1 MHNIMITKYL
11 TFLEKLFLDLRFE
24 PITSRNISQGIGI
37 FTLFVVSF
45 LLYFLMKQ
53 FLLKVVD
60 KWIRKSKTKYDDY
73 FLGRKLEGRLSM
85 LIPIYLIKA
94 FLYDFAPDLDTVDS
108 FIIVWTRVGEVIT
121 YTGIILSIVDS
132 LSDIYSSFDVSKHKP
147 IKGVIQVIKII
158 MIIVCV
164 LLVIAV
170 LTNKNL
176 SNIFIGLGTLSA
188 VLMLVFKDPILGF
201 VGGIQLT
208 TNDMIRI
215 GDWIVKG
222 NADGNVI
229 DVGLTTVKVQNWDN
243 TISTIPTY
251 SLISDPFINWRGMTE
266 SGGRRIARAIVIDAD
281 TVKFCTPEMLERYKK
296 FQLVTD
302 YITKKESE
310 ITEYNKQNNV
320 DTSNLVNGRRQ
331 TNLGIFRAY
340 LTAYLKQNQ
349 NINHDMT
356 MMVRQKPPTEFGI
369 PMEVYCFSKIKTW
382 AEYEAIQGDIFDH
395 VYAVVKQFDLKVY
408 QKPSSHSLNEL
419 LKKMN

>member
-1 MHNIMITKYL
+1 MIAKYL
-11 TFLEKLFLDLRFE
+11 SLLEKLFLDLRFE

-37 FTLFVVSF
+37 ITLIALSF
-45 LLYFLMKQ
+45 LLYFLMKL
-53 FLLKVVD
+53 FLLKVVG
-60 KWIRKSKTKYDDY
+60 KWIRKSKTKYDDF
-73 FLGRKLEGRLSM
+73 FLNRKLEGRLSL
-85 LIPIYLIKA
+85 LIPIYLIKN
-94 FLYDFAPDLDTVDS
+94 FLYTFAPDLDTVNS
-108 FIIVWTRVGEVIT
+108 FLIVWTRVGEVIT
-121 YTGIILSIVDS
+121 YTGIILSIIDS
-132 LSDIYSSFDVSKHKP
+132 LSDIYSSFDISKHKP
-147 IKGVIQVIKII
+147 LKGMIQVIRVLSII
-158 MIIVCV
+158 ICT

-208 TNDMIRI
+208 SNDMIRI

-222 NADGNVI
+222 NADGTVI

-266 SGGRRIARAIVIDAD
+266 SGGRRIARSIVIDAD
-281 TVKFCTPEMLERYKK
+281 TVKFCTPEMLEKYKK
-296 FQLVTD
+296 YQLVAD
-302 YITKKESE
+302 YITKKENE

-340 LTAYLKQNQ
+340 LTEYLKQNQ

-369 PMEVYCFSKIKTW
+369 PMEIYCFSKRKVW
-382 AEYEAIQGDIFDH
+382 VEYEAIQGDIFDH

-408 QKPSSHSLNEL
+408 QKPSSNSLNEL
-419 LKKMN
+419 LKKMS